1 VLTCWERSWVLGLGS
16 QVSGL
21 GSWTS
26 KPRGFGHAAWEER
39 GRRTGQLGTLA
50 RPCSSARK
58 HVQATLFRRGVDMR
72 RILFERATEP
82 RSHGAKREGGASDGR
97 MPCVP

>member
-1 VLTCWERSWVLGLGS
+1 MADDVVVQEVCANLLGAVFGLGSWVLGLRS

-21 GSWTS
+21 GCWTS

-72 RILFERATEP
+72 RILFDRAT
-82 RSHGAKREGGASDGR
+82 G
-97 MPCVP
+97 